1 MTEDNVVMFPK
12 AKKDS
17 PLHTREEV
25 EAKVLAARKDHVEY
39 VIDETLSF
47 VFSRCYEE
55 GFNLNNDDCFKSTGM
70 LVEAMRAALYK
81 SVGIS
86 HPLHMVAEEI
96 FSSDEEAIE
105 QTENIMA
112 KSLDGDDSED

>member
-1 MTEDNVVMFPK
+1 MTDNVVMFPK
-12 AKKDS
+12 AKRDS

-25 EAKVLAARKDHVEY
+25 EAKVIAARKDHVEF

-70 LVEAMRAALYK
+70 LVETMRAALYNT
-81 SVGIS
+81 VGLY
-86 HPLHMVAEEI
+86 HPLHKVADEL
-96 FSSDEEAIE
+96 FASDEEALE

-112 KSLDGDDSED
+112 KSLDGEDSED

>member
-1 MTEDNVVMFPK
+1 MTDNVVMFPR
-12 AKKDS
+12 AKRDS

-25 EAKVLAARKDHVEY
+25 QAKVMEARLQHIEY

-55 GFNLNNDDCFKSTGM
+55 GFNLNNDDCLKSTGM
-70 LVEAMRAALYK
+70 LVEAMRAALCN

-86 HPLHMVAEEI
+86 HPLLKVAEEL
-96 FSSDEEAIE
+96 FETDEDAIE
-105 QTENIMA
+105 QTENIMS
-112 KSLDGDDSED
+112 KSLDSEDPED

>member
-1 MTEDNVVMFPK
+1 MTDNVVMFPK
-12 AKKDS
+12 AKKDT

-25 EAKVLAARKDHVEY
+25 EAKVVAARKDHVEY

-55 GFNLNNDDCFKSTGM
+55 GFNLNNDDCFKTTGM
-70 LVEAMRAALYK
+70 LVEAMRAALYRT
-81 SVGIS
+81 VNID
-86 HPLHMVAEEI
+86 HPLHKVAEEL
-96 FSSDEEAIE
+96 FVSDEDAIE

-112 KSLDGDDSED
+112 KSLDGEDLED